1 MKTSAAVSS
10 GMLQPWRYRAVLFA
24 LLALTCLLLFR
35 LVGLQL
41 AQGEGGA
48 QYLQRAGDARSLR
61 TVQNTA
67 HRGMISDRNGRPLAI
82 STPVKSL
89 WIEPK
94 QVEIN
99 QVPVL
104 AEALAVDS
112 EQLLRKIEKNATK
125 EFVYVARQLAPSKA
139 EQVMQLDIQGL
150 HSDTEYK
157 RYYPAADVSAH
168 LLGFTDTDDRG
179 VDGLEWTYNSLLSG
193 TSGTQRVLKNRRGE
207 IIQHIES
214 VREVA
219 HGADLQLSIDL
230 RLQYYAHKEL
240 QAAVEKFGAKSGSVV
255 VLDVNSNE
263 VLAMVN
269 APTFNPNERS
279 KLDMDAVRNRA
290 VTDVFEPGSTMKP
303 LALIAALESGRYT
316 PETLIDTSPGYISV
330 EGKLLADSSNYG
342 QLDLTGILS
351 KSSQVGTSKIALDL
365 GGPAIR
371 DVLQRFGLGQS
382 LATGLPGESFGSL
395 PDYTNWHPLHTVT
408 MAYGYGVATTPLQL
422 AQCYSILANNGLR
435 KDVSL
440 VRVTDPVFSE
450 RVVDEH
456 LAAQINRMLLAATQQ
471 GGTGTRA
478 STDRYSVAG
487 KTGTLH
493 RLGSQGYEG
502 DRYVAV
508 FAGFAPAV
516 NPRLAAAVFIDDP
529 GVGTYYGG
537 EVAAPVFSRI
547 VGESLRLLN
556 VAPDALQLLATNDEQ
571 HVTQ

>member
-1 MKTSAAVSS
+1 MKKNAAVANT
-10 GMLQPWRYRAVLFA
+10 MLQPWRYRVVLAVLA
-24 LLALTCLLLFR
+24 VLACILVFR

-41 AQGEGGA
+41 AQGEGGVD
-48 QYLQRAGDARSLR
+48 YLQRAGDARSLR
-61 TVQNTA
+61 TVQNAA

-94 QVEIN
+94 KIQAEKVF
-99 QVPVL
+99 VL
-104 AEALAVDS
+104 AQALGLDVDKLS
-112 EQLLRKIEKNATK
+112 GKIAKNATK
-125 EFVYVARQLAPSKA
+125 EFLYVARQLAPSKA
-139 EQVMQLDIQGL
+139 DEIMQFDINGL
-150 HSDTEYK
+150 HAATEYK

-179 VDGLEWTYNSLLSG
+179 VDGLEWTYNTMLSG
-193 TSGTQRVLKNRRGE
+193 KSGTKRVLKNRRGE

-219 HGADLQLSIDL
+219 HGEDLQLSIDL

-240 QAAVEKFGAKSGSVV
+240 KAAVEKFGAKSGSVV
-255 VLDVNSNE
+255 VLDVHSNE

-269 APTFNPNERS
+269 EPTFNPNERS
-279 KLDMDAVRNRA
+279 TLDMETVRNRA

-303 LALIAALESGRYT
+303 LAMIAALESGRYT
-316 PETLIDTSPGYISV
+316 PNTVIDTSPGYISV

-371 DVLQRFGLGQS
+371 GVLQRFGLGQS
-382 LATGLPGESFGSL
+382 LATGFPGESFGSL
-395 PDYTNWHPLHTVT
+395 PDYTSWHPLHTVT
-408 MAYGYGVATTPLQL
+408 MAYGYGVSATPLQL
-422 AQCYSILANNGLR
+422 AQCYSILANKGLR

-440 VRVTDPVFSE
+440 VRVSDPVYSE
-450 RVVDEH
+450 RVVDEQ
-456 LAAQINRMLLAATQQ
+456 LVTQINHMLAEATKQ

-478 STDRYSVAG
+478 TTERYSVAG

-493 RLGSQGYEG
+493 RLGKQGYEG

-508 FAGFAPAV
+508 FAGFAPAA

-556 VAPDALQLLATNDEQ
+556 VAPDALQLATA
-571 HVTQ
+571 H

>member
-1 MKTSAAVSS
+1 MKKSAAVAN
-10 GMLQPWRYRAVLFA
+10 GTLQPWRYRVVLSALA
-24 LLALTCLLLFR
+24 LLACILVLRLLD
-35 LVGLQL
+35 LQL
-41 AQGEGGA
+41 DYGEGGA

-61 TVQNTA
+61 TVRNTA

-89 WIEPK
+89 WVEPK
-94 QVEIN
+94 RIRAEQVS
-99 QVPVL
+99 VL
-104 AEALAVDS
+104 AKALGLDS
-112 EQLLRKIEKNATK
+112 KKLAGKIENNVAK
-125 EFVYVARQLAPSKA
+125 EFLYVARQLAPSKA
-139 EQVMQLDIQGL
+139 DQIMRIDINGL
-150 HSDTEYK
+150 HATTEYK

-179 VDGLEWTYNSLLSG
+179 VDGLEWTYNSILSG
-193 TSGTQRVLKNRRGE
+193 KSGTKRVLKNRRGE
-207 IIQHIES
+207 TIQHIES
-214 VREVA
+214 VSEVV
-219 HGADLQLSIDL
+219 HGEDLQLSIDL

-240 QAAVEKFGAKSGSVV
+240 KAAVEKFGAKSGSVV
-255 VLDVNSNE
+255 VLDVQSNE

-269 APTFNPNERS
+269 EPTFNPNERS
-279 KLDMDAVRNRA
+279 KLDMNSVRNRA

-303 LALIAALESGRYT
+303 LAMIAALESGRYT
-316 PETLIDTSPGYISV
+316 SSSVVDTSPGYISV
-330 EGKLLADSSNYG
+330 EGKLLADASDYG
-342 QLDLTGILS
+342 ELDLTGILS

-371 DVLQRFGLGQS
+371 GVLQRFGLGQS
-382 LATGLPGESFGSL
+382 LATGFPGESFGLL
-395 PDYTNWHPLHTVT
+395 PDYTSWHPLHTVT

-440 VRVTDPVFSE
+440 IRVTDPVYSE
-450 RVVDEH
+450 RVVDEQ
-456 LAAQINRMLLAATQQ
+456 LAIEINRMLAAVTLQ

-478 STDRYSVAG
+478 STERYSVAG
-487 KTGTLH
+487 KTGTMH
-493 RLGSQGYEG
+493 RLGKQGYEG

-508 FAGFAPAV
+508 FAGFAPAA

-556 VAPDALQLLATNDEQ
+556 VAPDALQLAAV
-571 HVTQ
+571 H